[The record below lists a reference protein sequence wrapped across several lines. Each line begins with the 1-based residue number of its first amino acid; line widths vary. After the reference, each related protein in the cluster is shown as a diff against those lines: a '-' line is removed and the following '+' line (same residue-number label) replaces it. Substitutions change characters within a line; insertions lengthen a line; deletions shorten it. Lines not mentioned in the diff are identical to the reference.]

1 MARYK
6 IEEIKNIAVQI
17 QKNLQPGTV
26 LALKGDLGAGKTT
39 LTSVLIKEL
48 GFSDRVQSPTFVI
61 LRKYVKTQRQDIVQ
75 INHFDLYRI
84 TSEEELME
92 LDFEGLIRERKTISI
107 IEWPDIA
114 NRFLPQNTIRIN
126 LHYVS
131 ENERDINVQN

>member
-6 IEEIKNIAVQI
+6 IEEIKDIAIQI
-17 QKNLQPGTV
+17 QKNLQPGAV
-26 LALKGDLGAGKTT
+26 IALKGDLGAGKTT

-84 TSEEELME
+84 TNEEELME
-92 LDFEGLIRERKTISI
+92 LDFEGLIKERKTISI

-114 NRFLPQNTIRIN
+114 NRFLPQNTVRIN
-126 LHYVS
+126 LQYVS